1 MTWPD
6 VHYKKLTVP
15 AWTPCKDCDGRG
27 ELVIQFP
34 SADGIEDCPICNG
47 DGGKWNEAVIWN
59 SIESFSHIIIDG
71 KEKFVRKSSILYQLY
86 DPCGECG
93 GDGRC
98 IIKKS
103 VGCAHTSE
111 ILRCHQSNGSI
122 CIIDEICPHCLQGSD
137 GPTGAAEGTG
147 QGWKI
152 EE

>member
-6 VHYKKLTVP
+6 IHYKKLTVP

-71 KEKFVRKSSILYQLY
+71 KEKFVRKSTILFQLY
-86 DPCGECG
+86 DPCGVCG
-93 GDGRC
+93 GKGKVPCDCGVCRGLFPQISEDIKPEDKWKDCDSCLKDADG
-98 IIKKS
+98 
-103 VGCAHTSE
+103 
-111 ILRCHQSNGSI
+111 N
-122 CIIDEICPHCLQGSD
+122 
-137 GPTGAAEGTG
+137 PTGAAEGTG
-147 QGWKI
+147 QGW
-152 EE
+152 EVEP